1 MDTAKI
7 FENGR
12 SQAVRLPQKYRFN
25 ADEVVIQRLGD
36 AVLLVPK
43 ESLWNT
49 FMDGVNSFTE
59 DIFENGRDQGG
70 RRSGI
75 AYDVYAGYQHLHLCD
90 EEQTGKGTAA
100 VPRGAGRRALHFLYH
115 AGRIGV
121 WHEA

>member
-7 FENGR
+7 FVNGR
-12 SQAVRLPQKYRFN
+12 SQALRLPQKYRFN

-59 DIFENGRDQGG
+59 DIFENGRDQG
-70 RRSGI
+70 
-75 AYDVYAGYQHLHLCD
+75 VQ
-90 EEQTGKGTAA
+90 EE
-100 VPRGAGRRALHFLYH
+100 RDSL
-115 AGRIGV
+115 
-121 WHEA
+121 

>member
-1 MDTAKI
+1 METAKI

-70 RRSGI
+70 
-75 AYDVYAGYQHLHLCD
+75 Q
-90 EEQTGKGTAA
+90 EE
-100 VPRGAGRRALHFLYH
+100 RDSL
-115 AGRIGV
+115 
-121 WHEA
+121 

>member
-59 DIFENGRDQGG
+59 DIFENGRDQGAQED
-70 RRSGI
+70 RES
-75 AYDVYAGYQHLHLCD
+75 L
-90 EEQTGKGTAA
+90 
-100 VPRGAGRRALHFLYH
+100 
-115 AGRIGV
+115 
-121 WHEA
+121 

>member
-70 RRSGI
+70 
-75 AYDVYAGYQHLHLCD
+75 Q
-90 EEQTGKGTAA
+90 EE
-100 VPRGAGRRALHFLYH
+100 RDCL
-115 AGRIGV
+115 
-121 WHEA
+121 

>member
-12 SQAVRLPQKYRFN
+12 RQAVRLPQKYRFN

-70 RRSGI
+70 
-75 AYDVYAGYQHLHLCD
+75 Q
-90 EEQTGKGTAA
+90 EE
-100 VPRGAGRRALHFLYH
+100 RDSL
-115 AGRIGV
+115 
-121 WHEA
+121 

>member
-25 ADEVVIQRLGD
+25 VDEVVIQRLGD

-70 RRSGI
+70 
-75 AYDVYAGYQHLHLCD
+75 Q
-90 EEQTGKGTAA
+90 EE
-100 VPRGAGRRALHFLYH
+100 RDSL
-115 AGRIGV
+115 
-121 WHEA
+121 

>member
-25 ADEVVIQRLGD
+25 GDEVVIQRLGD

-70 RRSGI
+70 
-75 AYDVYAGYQHLHLCD
+75 Q
-90 EEQTGKGTAA
+90 EE
-100 VPRGAGRRALHFLYH
+100 RDSL
-115 AGRIGV
+115 
-121 WHEA
+121 